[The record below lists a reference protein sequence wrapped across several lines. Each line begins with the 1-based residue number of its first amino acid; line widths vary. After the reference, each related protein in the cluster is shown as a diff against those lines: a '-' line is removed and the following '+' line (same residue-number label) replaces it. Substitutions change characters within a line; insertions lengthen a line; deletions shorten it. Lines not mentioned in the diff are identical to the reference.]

1 MLLAVIVLVG
11 LLAYLGIRPHQPWL
25 LWLTAAVAGLG
36 TDGIVRCHPAW
47 HDRRP
52 AASLLYFG
60 LPALGAF
67 GSGLFIHEALG
78 GYPRALAAIPPAV
91 AVGLIAYAEYQTV
104 DFTARRY
111 GSLRLGLAVAA
122 YLAAFA
128 LFAMLMRPEVGVLP
142 SAALIMLVSGVL
154 TLELLRENR
163 LFGEGAILLAFA
175 VGLSIAEL
183 RLVLYFF
190 PLDSLLGG
198 ALLVIG
204 FYFATGLVHH
214 VLDHDL
220 EWSTAAEYGVVAVA
234 GAAAV
239 IVTRIL
245 V

>member
-1 MLLAVIVLVG
+1 MLAFLVLVG
-11 LLAYLGIRPHQPWL
+11 LLAYLGIRPHQTWL
-25 LWLTAAVAGLG
+25 LWLTAGIAGLG

-60 LPALGAF
+60 LPALGTF
-67 GSGLFIHEALG
+67 GSGLFIHEALS
-78 GYPRALAAIPPAV
+78 GYARALSAIPPS
-91 AVGLIAYAEYQTV
+91 VGIGLVAYAEYRTV
-104 DFTARRY
+104 DFTAGRY
-111 GSLRLGLAVAA
+111 GALRLGLAVAA

-128 LFAMLMRPEVGVLP
+128 LFSMLMRPEVDVLV
-142 SAALIMLVSGVL
+142 SAVLVMLVAGVL

-163 LFGEGAILLAFA
+163 LFGEGALMLAVA

-239 IVTRIL
+239 VVTRLL

>member
-1 MLLAVIVLVG
+1 MMLSFLVLVG
-11 LLAYLGIRPHQPWL
+11 LLAYLGLRPHQSWL
-25 LWLTAAVAGLG
+25 LWLTAAIAGLG

-47 HDRRP
+47 HDRR
-52 AASLLYFG
+52 AGASLLYFG
-60 LPALGAF
+60 LPALAVF
-67 GSGLFIHEALG
+67 GSGLFIHEALN
-78 GYPRALAAIPPAV
+78 GYSRPLAAIPPSLAI
-91 AVGLIAYAEYQTV
+91 GLIAHAEYQTV

-111 GSLRLGLAVAA
+111 GALRLGLAVAA
-122 YLAAFA
+122 YLSAFA
-128 LFAMLMRPEVGVLP
+128 LYSMLMRPEVDVLF
-142 SAALIMLVSGVL
+142 SAAAIMLVSGVL

-163 LFGEGAILLAFA
+163 LFGEGAILLAIA

-204 FYFATGLVHH
+204 FYLATGLVHH

-220 EWSTAAEYGVVAVA
+220 EWNTAAEYGVVAVA
-234 GAAAV
+234 AAAAV
-239 IVTRIL
+239 IVTRLL

>member
-1 MLLAVIVLVG
+1 MLAVLVFVG
-11 LLAYLGIRPHQPWL
+11 LVAYLGIRPHQPWL
-25 LWLTAAVAGLG
+25 LWLTSAIAGLG

-47 HDRRP
+47 HDRR
-52 AASLLYFG
+52 AGASLLYIG
-60 LPALGAF
+60 LPLLGVLGA
-67 GSGLFIHEALG
+67 GLFIHEALG
-78 GYPRALAAIPPAV
+78 GYARTLSAIPPAV
-91 AVGLIAYAEYQTV
+91 AIGMVAHAEYQTV

-111 GSLRLGLAVAA
+111 GALRLGLAVAT
-122 YLAAFA
+122 YVAAFA
-128 LFAMLMRPEVGVLP
+128 LFSMLIRPEVDVLL
-142 SAALIMLVSGVL
+142 SACLVMLVAGLL

-163 LFGEGAILLAFA
+163 LFGEGAIMLALA
-175 VGLSIAEL
+175 VGLSLAEL

-220 EWSTAAEYGVVAVA
+220 EWSTAAEYGVVAAA

-239 IVTRIL
+239 VVTRVL